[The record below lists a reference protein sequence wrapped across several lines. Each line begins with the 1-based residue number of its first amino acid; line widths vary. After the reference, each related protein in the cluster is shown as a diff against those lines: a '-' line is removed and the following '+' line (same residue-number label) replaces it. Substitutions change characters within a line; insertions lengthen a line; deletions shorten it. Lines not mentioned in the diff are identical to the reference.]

1 LRVERVEEVREL
13 ARHGALATAMSTA
26 TGADRMRLTG
36 ATYDIAWPVV
46 FNRLTHGM
54 ELRRG
59 HATCARSVRHLAD
72 DCLDRFEDDVEAVV
86 DDVERRADR
95 PIDNLEAWIASR
107 LTAATVDAHRRRRG
121 ERGALQRP
129 RLPRWLIDGLAA
141 RDQQAGGWL
150 VELATNMLVWVG
162 TPTTAGA
169 DVWPL
174 ESWAQQ
180 RERWPDPPA
189 HSIEHDVDTVLAVM
203 RTRRTWFDRYVERP
217 LGRKQPPVA
226 GPLVATDGS
235 TLDRPPLSLVDR
247 DDADDA
253 SLHVLASLAAD
264 EIRCRLR
271 YGEEP
276 EPVVMSVIWRLFGVG
291 DVTRG
296 LDRTPHDVPH
306 RDEWLASVLR
316 DPAERA
322 RVVRAVLTIVDQPSC
337 DYVTVGST

>member
-1 LRVERVEEVREL
+1 MVERVEEVREL
-13 ARHGALATAMSTA
+13 ARHGVLAKVMSAA

-36 ATYDIAWPVV
+36 AAYDIAWPVV

-59 HATCARSVRHLAD
+59 HLTCARSVRHLTD

-86 DDVERRADR
+86 DDIERRADR
-95 PIDNLEAWIASR
+95 PIANLEAWIASR

-129 RLPRWLIDGLAA
+129 RLPRWLTDGLA
-141 RDQQAGGWL
+141 DSNPQGGGWL
-150 VELATNMLVWVG
+150 VALATNLLVWVG

-189 HSIEHDVDTVLAVM
+189 HGIERDVETVLDVM
-203 RTRRTWFDRYVERP
+203 RTRPAWFDRYVERP

-235 TLDRPPLSLVDR
+235 TVERPPLSLVDR

-253 SLHVLASLAAD
+253 SLHVLASRATD

-271 YGEEP
+271 RGERP
-276 EPVVMSVIWRLFGVG
+276 ERVVMSVIWRHFGAE

-296 LDRTPHDVPH
+296 LDRTPHEAPRH
-306 RDEWLASVLR
+306 DEWLATVLR
-316 DPAERA
+316 DPARRA
-322 RVVRAVLTIVDQPSC
+322 RVVRAVLAIVDHPRL
-337 DYVTVGST
+337 DYAAVGSI

>member
-1 LRVERVEEVREL
+1 
-13 ARHGALATAMSTA
+13 
-26 TGADRMRLTG
+26 MRLTG
-36 ATYDIAWPVV
+36 ATSDSAWPVV

-59 HATCARSVRHLAD
+59 HLTCARSVRHLAD

-129 RLPRWLIDGLAA
+129 RLPRWLADGLAGLTGQS
-141 RDQQAGGWL
+141 DGWL
-150 VELATNMLVWVG
+150 VELATNLLVWVG

-174 ESWAQQ
+174 NSWARQ
-180 RERWPDPPA
+180 RERWPDPPT
-189 HSIEHDVDTVLAVM
+189 HGIEHDVDTVLAVM
-203 RTRRTWFDRYVERP
+203 RTRPTWFDRYVERP

-235 TLDRPPLSLVDR
+235 TLERPPLSLVDR

-253 SLHVLASLAAD
+253 SLHLLASRATD
-264 EIRCRLR
+264 EIRSRLR
-271 YGEEP
+271 QGERP
-276 EPVVMSVIWRLFGVG
+276 EPVVMSVIWRLFGVE

-296 LDRTPHDVPH
+296 LDRTPHEAPH
-306 RDEWLASVLR
+306 RDEWLATVLR
-316 DPAERA
+316 DPARRA
-322 RVVRAVLTIVDQPSC
+322 SVVHSVLAIVDQPRL
-337 DYVTVGST
+337 DYAAAGSI

>member
-1 LRVERVEEVREL
+1 VEEVREL
-13 ARHGALATAMSTA
+13 ARHGVLAEVMSAA

-59 HATCARSVRHLAD
+59 HLTCARSVRHLAD

-86 DDVERRADR
+86 DDIERRADR
-95 PIDNLEAWIASR
+95 PIANLEAWIASR

-129 RLPRWLIDGLAA
+129 RLPRWLIDGLAG
-141 RDQQAGGWL
+141 DGWL
-150 VELATNMLVWVG
+150 VELATNLLVWVG

-174 ESWAQQ
+174 ESWTQQ

-189 HSIEHDVDTVLAVM
+189 QPVERDVDTVLDAM
-203 RTRRTWFDRYVERP
+203 RTRPAWFDRYVERP

-235 TLDRPPLSLVDR
+235 TVERPPLALVGR

-253 SLHVLASLAAD
+253 SLHVLASRAND
-264 EIRCRLR
+264 EIRSRLR
-271 YGEEP
+271 RGERP
-276 EPVVMSVIWRLFGVG
+276 ERVVMSVIWRHFGVE

-296 LDRTPHDVPH
+296 LDRTPHEAPH

-316 DPAERA
+316 DPARRA
-322 RVVRAVLTIVDQPSC
+322 RVVRAVLALVDQQSIGSGL
-337 DYVTVGST
+337 DYAAAGSM